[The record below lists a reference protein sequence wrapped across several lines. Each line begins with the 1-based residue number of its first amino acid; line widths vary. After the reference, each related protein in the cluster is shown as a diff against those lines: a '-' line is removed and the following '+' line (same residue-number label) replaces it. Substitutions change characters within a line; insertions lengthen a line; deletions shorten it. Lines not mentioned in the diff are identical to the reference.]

1 MKNHKFFVPLILL
14 TVLLT
19 GCGDGAISEAEAQ
32 RTVLNKP
39 AVSEVRDV
47 RDCALRNNGTS
58 VCTVQYVS
66 HRTIMHH
73 YICFEEQPGGWEIR
87 DEVRIDLQTRGDLDC

>member
-1 MKNHKFFVPLILL
+1 MKNHKIFVVLILS

-19 GCGDGAISEAEAQ
+19 ACGPTAISEAEAQ

-58 VCTVQYVS
+58 VCSVRYVS
-66 HRTIMHH
+66 YNTIMNRF
-73 YICFEEQPGGWEIR
+73 ICFEKQPNGWEIR
-87 DEVRIDLQTRGDLDC
+87 DEIRMDLGTRGDLDC